1 MVISSRF
8 PIGVETIYKPFFK
21 LLFFESV
28 CRFIILIDY
37 NINIKMKKFTQFI
50 VFILIGLMLGIFKS
64 LADEKIKIGLI
75 VPLSGKYKEVGNSI
89 IKSTRLAINKIDDRR
104 IEIIPRDTQS
114 DPKTTLRISKELYE
128 QGVKIIIGPVFNKN
142 LIYLD
147 ELNEVTFLS
156 LSNININNPKN
167 VISGGINATSQIN
180 AIKKFQEF
188 AKLERSILLIPN
200 SEYKN
205 EIEDAVK
212 KTKIKLK
219 DKFIYDSDPTI
230 LTSQIEKLTRYP
242 QRKQN
247 LKDEIKRLKSSDVAN
262 KEKKIFNLEK
272 KDTLGGINFDSV
284 IIADFDES
292 LKSVIT
298 SLLYTDVSSNRVNY
312 ITLNQWF
319 DKSILK
325 EENLQPIYFPSINKE
340 NYDNFVSEYFDIYN
354 EYPNQI
360 SFLSFD
366 LVGLVYFLIYK
377 NDFVIN
383 NKIFF
388 KKNKFKGKIGIFE
401 INKNKISHI
410 LNFYV
415 AENNSFKKI
424 F

>member
-1 MVISSRF
+1 
-8 PIGVETIYKPFFK
+8 
-21 LLFFESV
+21 
-28 CRFIILIDY
+28 
-37 NINIKMKKFTQFI
+37 MKKFIQFI
-50 VFILIGLMLGIFKS
+50 IFTFIGLILNIFQS
-64 LADEKIKIGLI
+64 LADEKIKIGLV
-75 VPLSGKYKEVGNSI
+75 VPLSGEYKEVGNSI
-89 IKSTRLAINKIDDRR
+89 LKSARLAINKIDDLR
-104 IEIIPRDTQS
+104 IEIVPRDTRS
-114 DPKTTLRISKELYE
+114 NPETTLRISKELYE
-128 QGVKIIIGPVFNKN
+128 QGIKIIIGPVFNKN

-167 VISGGINATSQIN
+167 VISGGINAISQIN

-200 SEYKN
+200 SEFKN

-219 DKFIYDSDPTI
+219 DKFIYNSNPTI
-230 LTSQIEKLTRYP
+230 LTSQIEKLTRYS

-247 LKDEIKRLKSSDVAN
+247 LKDEIKRLKNSNEIN
-262 KEKKIFNLEK
+262 KEKKISNLK
-272 KDTLGGINFDSV
+272 KRDTLGGINFDSV

-292 LKSVIT
+292 LKSVTT
-298 SLLYTDVSSNRVNY
+298 SLLFTDITADRVNY

-325 EENLQPIYFPSINKE
+325 EKNLQPIYFPSINKE
-340 NYDNFVSEYFDIYN
+340 NYDNFVSEYFNIYN

-366 LVGLVYFLIYK
+366 LIGLVYFLIYK

-383 NKIFF
+383 NKIFL

-415 AENNSFKKI
+415 AENNNFKKI